1 MVRDTSEMKF
11 KLYIDGSYILTFSTS
26 NSSINPGVLSFLMS
40 KIEFW
45 IDIKIE
51 INLGELFQTLEY
63 IKGLKVKVK
72 F

>member
-1 MVRDTSEMKF
+1 MDPIYLHFLLLIVV
-11 KLYIDGSYILTFSTS
+11 LIL
-26 NSSINPGVLSFLMS
+26 GVLSFLMS